1 MIDSRIF
8 ALASLLIAAGAS
20 QATAQYFGV
29 APRPQTPQTP
39 SVCESFVPIRQEAE
53 SGTAAIKAATDRK
66 APREEF
72 CQLFTKL
79 SGSTA
84 RITKFLEQHQAQCN
98 VPAEALQRAK
108 ADHGKILTYRK
119 QACSTASAPAGPRL
133 SDVLGAPLL
142 PDSTQSKPNDGI
154 FNTMTGNPL
163 TR

>member
-1 MIDSRIF
+1 M
-8 ALASLLIAAGAS
+8 
-20 QATAQYFGV
+20 
-29 APRPQTPQTP
+29 
-39 SVCESFVPIRQEAE
+39 
-53 SGTAAIKAATDRK
+53 AAIKAATDRK

-84 RITKFLEQHQAQCN
+84 KIAKFLQQHQAQCN
-98 VPAEALQRAK
+98 VPADAIQHSKSEHSK
-108 ADHGKILTYRK
+108 VLTYRK

-142 PDSTQSKPNDGI
+142 PESSQSKPNDGI